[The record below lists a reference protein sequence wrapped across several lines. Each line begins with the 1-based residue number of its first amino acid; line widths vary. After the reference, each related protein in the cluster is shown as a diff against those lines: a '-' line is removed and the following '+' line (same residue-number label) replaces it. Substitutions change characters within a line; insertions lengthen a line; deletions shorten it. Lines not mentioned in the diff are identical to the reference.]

1 MSFCWPEC
9 RLCTSKEKANVD
21 TPKKEQTLG
30 APSSGVPT
38 DRSSSVGWPSD
49 VFVFVAR
56 VGDHEPSPPTFH
68 ARRVGNAGGR
78 LGPPPGGPGVSS
90 RHFWFST
97 SGRRSCCQ
105 GRRLTNRRPQFRLP
119 RTCPPA

>member
-38 DRSSSVGWPSD
+38 DRSSSVGCPSD

-56 VGDHEPSPPTFH
+56 VGDHEPSPPTLH
-68 ARRVGNAGGR
+68 ARRVGNAGGRPRTPVLQTLMPRRVGNAGGR

-90 RHFWFST
+90 RHFLVLY
-97 SGRRSCCQ
+97 Q
-105 GRRLTNRRPQFRLP
+105 
-119 RTCPPA
+119 